1 MGDRKSIRRE
11 APTTTKPNYPPSR
24 TWGLKRG
31 GSPGRRKGVPNRAT
45 QEIKQ
50 LAAALTTGD
59 DRYMEALRARLRA
72 GKAERIEVLLWQYQ
86 FGKPKDVDASS
97 DRPPIV
103 FLSRL
108 GEPGD
113 FDPLATQPPK
123 ALTETLAAGAERPST
138 VDQPRSAQGRE
149 DEDDLVVVSGI

>member
-1 MGDRKSIRRE
+1 M
-11 APTTTKPNYPPSR
+11 TPNYPPSR

-31 GSPGRRKGVPNRAT
+31 GSPGRRKGIPNRVT

-59 DRYMEALRARLRA
+59 ARYMAALRARLRA
-72 GKAERIEVLLWQYQ
+72 GKAERTEVLLWQYQ
-86 FGKPKDVDASS
+86 FGKPKDVEASA

-113 FDPLATQPPK
+113 FDPLAIEPPK
-123 ALTETLAAGAERPST
+123 ALAEAVAGTEQPLTVAQPS
-138 VDQPRSAQGRE
+138 SEQGGE